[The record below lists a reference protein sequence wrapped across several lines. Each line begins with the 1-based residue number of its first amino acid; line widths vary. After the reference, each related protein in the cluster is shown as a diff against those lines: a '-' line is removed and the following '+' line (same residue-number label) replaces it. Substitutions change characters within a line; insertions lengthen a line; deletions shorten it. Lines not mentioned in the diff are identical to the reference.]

1 MNNPDL
7 NGRNGILAF
16 KQIELSIRKT
26 KTNKDL
32 EERKCEPL
40 HNNDKLLQSNRPSLD
55 IELAMISD
63 EDAV

>member
-7 NGRNGILAF
+7 TGLNGILAF

-32 EERKCEPL
+32 EEMKCRSI
-40 HNNDKLLQSNRPSLD
+40 HKNDKPLQSNRPSPDNRACNDL
-55 IELAMISD
+55 
-63 EDAV
+63 